1 MSALIRERRG
11 ALKFGPQR
19 FVIIKM
25 LSLCSRGAIC
35 IVLLVTMALLSSPA
49 STAYAFGPS
58 TTHINVRSGSTCQRI
73 ESFSSTKCNTRSTTT
88 LWMSAATAGESIA
101 TSSAGTTTTLAT
113 KQQKRLQQIRSE
125 GGPLAFNTKFG
136 ALNPFAI
143 YYGLVSIGL
152 GLIWF
157 MALSACQLMYT
168 LTGNRVDK
176 KRRIPVFLSHVWG
189 TLLMTFTGCFPRVE
203 NGAIVKN
210 FHKR

>member
-1 MSALIRERRG
+1 
-11 ALKFGPQR
+11 
-19 FVIIKM
+19 M
-25 LSLCSRGAIC
+25 LSSCSRRAIC
-35 IVLLVTMALLSSPA
+35 IFLLVIVALLSSPA

-88 LWMSAATAGESIA
+88 LWMSAATTASFDSAPNDNESNA
-101 TSSAGTTTTLAT
+101 SSSAGTTTTLAT
-113 KQQKRLQQIRSE
+113 KQLKRLQQIRSE

-210 FHKR
+210 FHKRWVRRA

>member
-1 MSALIRERRG
+1 
-11 ALKFGPQR
+11 
-19 FVIIKM
+19 M
-25 LSLCSRGAIC
+25 LSSCSRSRRDIC

-58 TTHINVRSGSTCQRI
+58 TTHIHVRSGSTCQRY
-73 ESFSSTKCNTRSTTT
+73 ESFSSTKCNTRCTTT
-88 LWMSAATAGESIA
+88 LWMSAATAASFDSSPKDGEAIA
-101 TSSAGTTTTLAT
+101 TSSAGTTTALAT